1 MIKLAVSADLVTL
14 TEKMRNVKLHFF
26 FAVLYR
32 RSSFKYFTIHK
43 ILNKIVTF
51 SNFFEKKDQRT

>member
-26 FAVLYR
+26 FLQCCIEEALL
-32 RSSFKYFTIHK
+32 S
-43 ILNKIVTF
+43 ILQFIKF
-51 SNFFEKKDQRT
+51 SAKL